1 MIRVDCLKKF
11 FKFRWLYIICRLWFS
26 FELLLLFF
34 SKYRSLLLHHWILE
48 SLLVHELLLRLEL
61 LLLLVLWMVK
71 TLFVYHLISI
81 SLVLL
86 KILMSHLI
94 LWKLSFTLVFK
105 QSVLLLDLLLY
116 GSLYFLSNSVSRRTF
131 HRH

>member
-1 MIRVDCLKKF
+1 MVRVDCLKKF
-11 FKFRWLYIICRLWFS
+11 FKFRWFDIICSLWFS

-34 SKYRSLLLHHWILE
+34 SEYRSLLLHHWILE

-61 LLLLVLWMVK
+61 LLLLVLWMVE
-71 TLFVYHLISI
+71 TLFVHHLISI

-105 QSVLLLDLLLY
+105 QSILLLDLLLY
-116 GSLYFLSNSVSRRTF
+116 SSLYFLSNSVSMRTF